1 MPNGKQQLEQQLRGA
16 PHERASA
23 RSGYRAPQTMYSDQR
38 RACSRS
44 APLPRGDRPPVAK
57 GRRAEPGPCSRV
69 RNRPAAGPMLP
80 SGQPRWSE
88 GDSRFSFGRPLLLFR
103 RLPFA
108 LDLAGGRTCLPPI
121 PRNCSSWRAGIAPN
135 LFFLCFDCRG
145 GGMSSSCRL
154 NRATT
159 QRLGELERG
168 RYDGQFNSGYYFFF
182 SR

>member
-23 RSGYRAPQTMYSDQR
+23 RCGYRAPQTMYSDQR

-57 GRRAEPGPCSRV
+57 GRRAEPGSCSRV

-80 SGQPRWSE
+80 SGQPRGRRGTAASVAAP
-88 GDSRFSFGRPLLLFR
+88 GDHYFSFGAFR
-103 RLPFA
+103 SPWISPE
-108 LDLAGGRTCLPPI
+108 GTPVC
-121 PRNCSSWRAGIAPN
+121 PRFRGTVRRAGIAPN
-135 LFFLCFDCRG
+135 LFFLGFDCRG
-145 GGMSSSCRL
+145 MSASCRL

-159 QRLGELERG
+159 QRLGELKKG
-168 RYDGQFNSGYYFFF
+168 RYDGQFNSGYYFCF